1 MSALVLGLTGDDV
14 GTVGA
19 CCEVR
24 ECALGGSL
32 ATVFAD
38 DVGEDGTVSVGDS
51 CGGWGVGAS
60 LGRGDVDAD

>member
-24 ECALGGSL
+24 ECAMGGSL

-38 DVGEDGTVSVGDS
+38 DVGEDGTVGVGD
-51 CGGWGVGAS
+51 GFGV
-60 LGRGDVDAD
+60 R